1 MEKETMQSTWEKF
14 QKELKTQTRE
24 ELHLAIIE
32 DFSNVIAKHLP
43 NFDNNISADTW
54 KLLELFTEETI
65 YQLEKD
71 KICLACRS
79 SHNLLTEETRKSE
92 RAQGWDG
99 VDFYPQICSDCW
111 ELEKINR

>member
-1 MEKETMQSTWEKF
+1 MAKETMESTWEKF

-43 NFDNNISADTW
+43 NFDNNITADTW

-65 YQLEKD
+65 YQLTDPALNCE
-71 KICLACRS
+71 CGYQ
-79 SHNLLTEETRKSE
+79 H
-92 RAQGWDG
+92 
-99 VDFYPQICSDCW
+99 
-111 ELEKINR
+111 